1 MPKRWRQQPSNIN
14 LGCTPE
20 RSVLYEFDS
29 LSFVQFLFCVLAAG
43 AVNAMVVILIMALIE
58 GGRSS
63 SSKNWSSAYGVITE
77 SYVTS
82 ERKEE
87 SSKPDDFVYRPVL
100 AYEYVVGGRR
110 YAGSRIYFGALQKDK
125 ERAASEKKLTA
136 YPVGA
141 PVSVF
146 YNPALPSDAVLER
159 TSPQAGFLGRLALG
173 LMVTSLVALAFAFL
187 IPKWV
192 G

>member
-1 MPKRWRQQPSNIN
+1 MNPIQV
-14 LGCTPE
+14 G
-20 RSVLYEFDS
+20 
-29 LSFVQFLFCVLAAG
+29 FVQFLFCVLAAG

-63 SSKNWSSAYGVITE
+63 SSKDWSSAYGVITE

-100 AYEYVVGGRR
+100 AYEYIVGGRR